1 MWKKR
6 KRGNETK
13 RKDATSGF
21 DGAGIY
27 ILWYTR
33 DDEEV
38 YFFSS
43 CLGGSGFG
51 VGSLKVSG
59 FLSCPGPTCSHAEL
73 GLSVSGDMEDMFHV
87 RKETYLPPS
96 KFLKA

>member
-1 MWKKR
+1 MKM
-6 KRGNETK
+6 
-13 RKDATSGF
+13 KDAASGL

-27 ILWYTR
+27 ISWYTS
-33 DDEEV
+33 DDKEV

-59 FLSCPGPTCSHAEL
+59 FLSWPGPTCSHAEL
-73 GLSVSGDMEDMFHV
+73 N
-87 RKETYLPPS
+87 
-96 KFLKA
+96 LKR